1 MRFKVG
7 SKVRDRE
14 MECQSVGT
22 VVMSETRYVVIEY
35 VFVQIKYYYDPSR
48 CDQLETFPITDL
60 TEITPLELAL
70 R

>member
-7 SKVRDRE
+7 SKVRDR
-14 MECQSVGT
+14 QLRGKVGT
-22 VVMSETRYVVIEY
+22 VVELCSRYVVVSY
-35 VFVQIKYYYDPSR
+35 PVTKIKYYYDPDM
-48 CDQLETFPITDL
+48 CDQMDTFPITDL

>member
-14 MECQSVGT
+14 IEGKVGT

-48 CDQLETFPITDL
+48 CDQLKTFPITDL